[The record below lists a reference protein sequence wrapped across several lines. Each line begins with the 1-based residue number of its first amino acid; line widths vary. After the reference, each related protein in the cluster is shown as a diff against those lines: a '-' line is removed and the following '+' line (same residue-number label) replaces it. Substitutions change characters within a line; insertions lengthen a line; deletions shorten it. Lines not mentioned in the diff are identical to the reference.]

1 MMTRT
6 TICLLLLLILQ
17 ELGKLLLTRVGQLI
31 AMERGTIGLI
41 FTLMFQMVTIIG
53 LIHLIRME
61 LAYVKAMP
69 IIKKMKIYQIT
80 LPIPSLAIL
89 SQ

>member
-1 MMTRT
+1 
-6 TICLLLLLILQ
+6 
-17 ELGKLLLTRVGQLI
+17 
-31 AMERGTIGLI
+31 MERGTIGLM

-61 LAYVKAMP
+61 LAYVKVMP

-80 LPIPSLAIL
+80 IPTPSLAIPSL
-89 SQ
+89 CKEKLIVNTIL

>member
-1 MMTRT
+1 
-6 TICLLLLLILQ
+6 
-17 ELGKLLLTRVGQLI
+17 
-31 AMERGTIGLI
+31 MERGTIGLI